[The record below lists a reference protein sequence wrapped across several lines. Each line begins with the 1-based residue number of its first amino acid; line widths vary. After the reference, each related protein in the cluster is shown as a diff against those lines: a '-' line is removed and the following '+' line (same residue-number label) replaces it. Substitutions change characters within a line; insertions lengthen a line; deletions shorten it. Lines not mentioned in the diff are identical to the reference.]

1 MLLTPQQDPRNG
13 QTSKVGNDLLV
24 QGGGGGGGTTKR
36 SQAWIKS
43 KVEWGLGSS
52 FRFVSRFMIYD
63 IAVCKFERKNVE
75 CFASQLF
82 MYNYLALR
90 SHVETK

>member
-1 MLLTPQQDPRNG
+1 
-13 QTSKVGNDLLV
+13 
-24 QGGGGGGGTTKR
+24 
-36 SQAWIKS
+36 
-43 KVEWGLGSS
+43 
-52 FRFVSRFMIYD
+52 MIYD